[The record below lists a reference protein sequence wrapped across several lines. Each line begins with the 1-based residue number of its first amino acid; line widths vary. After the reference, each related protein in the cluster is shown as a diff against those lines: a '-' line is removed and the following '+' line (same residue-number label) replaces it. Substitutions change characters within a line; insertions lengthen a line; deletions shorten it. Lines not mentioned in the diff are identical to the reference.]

1 MRYRPTTAAVRRR
14 MRRRRW
20 CTARTV
26 LRLGRHRLLYAG
38 RWPFAVLAAVVS
50 AAALAIGLVRAL
62 PPLAVA
68 PVAVIAAWALYA
80 MRWRRLVPAGTGGLG
95 PDEPGGAGVREPRR
109 PRPKGPA
116 GAAER
121 PLPVA

>member
-20 CTARTV
+20 CDARTV

-38 RWPFAVLAAVVS
+38 RWPLAVLAAVVS
-50 AAALAIGLVRAL
+50 VAALVTGLVWAL
-62 PPLAVA
+62 LPLALA
-68 PVAVIAAWALYA
+68 PVAVVAAWARYA
-80 MRWRRLVPAGTGGLG
+80 MRWRPLVPAGPAGPG

-109 PRPKGPA
+109 PRPKSPA
-116 GAAER
+116 GAADW